1 MCDFCEF
8 KQYCKDCK
16 EEQEPPEV
24 IVSNYNC
31 RSQKNNCVYI
41 SDEHLHHNGRS
52 FQIHK
57 ILEDGRMPQKLVI
70 ETKEGFRFYVRTLK
84 DQTTVLTKIVKTR
97 PQKEGRPDCQECI
110 KIFIGKLP
118 AQLIS
123 DPNW

>member
-24 IVSNYNC
+24 IASDYNC

-41 SDEHLHHNGRS
+41 SDEHLHHKGRS
-52 FQIHK
+52 FQISDVIEGK
-57 ILEDGRMPQKLVI
+57 GMPQKSII
-70 ETKEGFRFYVRTLK
+70 ETKEGFRFHVRELK
-84 DQTTVLTKIVKTR
+84 DKTIVLTKIVKTR

-118 AQLIS
+118 PKLIA